1 MSTLY
6 VDSIQPKTTGQ
17 AITVA
22 STYQTGAV
30 LQTVVHQEDGM
41 ATFSMNGT
49 NDILFLAS
57 NASDSTT
64 HLSLSITPKS
74 SNSKILLS
82 TTIFH
87 EINGV
92 INYNSLWG
100 FYRDSTKLGAS
111 AVGSRR
117 GGIAVTSIGYDL
129 PDTATT
135 PDMASYQYYD
145 SPNTTSSI
153 TYAVSVNHSNSGG
166 TMYINR
172 TVNDTDSTSTERGI
186 SILIAQEIG
195 G

>member
-1 MSTLY
+1 MTSILKVDTLQ
-6 VDSIQPKTTGQ
+6 DASGTGTPY
-17 AITVA
+17 IK
-22 STYQTGAV
+22 GAV
-30 LQTVVHQEDGM
+30 LQTVVQQEDGRTSF
-41 ATFSMNGT
+41 ALNGST
-49 NDILFLAS
+49 DVLLLAS
-57 NASDSTT
+57 NASDSTS

-74 SNSKILLS
+74 ANSKILLS

-92 INYNSLWG
+92 VNYNSLWG

-145 SPNTTSSI
+145 SPNTTSAI
-153 TYAVSVNHSNSGG
+153 TYAVSVNHSNTGG

-172 TVNDTDSTSTERGI
+172 TVNDTDSSSSERGI

>member
-1 MSTLY
+1 MSTIK
-6 VDSIQPKTTGQ
+6 VDTITDTSGTGTPY
-17 AITVA
+17 IK
-22 STYQTGAV
+22 GAV
-30 LQTVVHQEDGM
+30 LQTVVQQEDGRTSF
-41 ATFSMNGT
+41 ALNGST
-49 NDILFLAS
+49 DVLLLAS
-57 NASDSTT
+57 NASDSTS

-74 SNSKILLS
+74 ANSKILLS

-92 INYNSLWG
+92 VNYNSLWG

-145 SPNTTSSI
+145 SPNTTSAI
-153 TYAVSVNHSNSGG
+153 TYAVSVNHSNTGG

-172 TVNDTDSTSTERGI
+172 TVNDTDSSSSERGI

>member
-1 MSTLY
+1 MTSILKVDTLQ
-6 VDSIQPKTTGQ
+6 DASGTGTPY
-17 AITVA
+17 IK
-22 STYQTGAV
+22 GAV
-30 LQTVVHQEDGM
+30 LQTVVHQETGM

-49 NDILFLAS
+49 NDMLFLAS

-74 SNSKILLS
+74 SNSKILLFTS
-82 TTIFH
+82 IFH
-87 EINGV
+87 EIHNV
-92 INYNSLWG
+92 VNYNSLWG

-111 AVGSRR
+111 GSGSRR
-117 GGIAVTSIGYDL
+117 GGIATSSIGYDSS
-129 PDTATT
+129 DNATT
-135 PDMASYQYYD
+135 PDRASYQYYD
-145 SPNTTSSI
+145 SPNTTSAI

-172 TVNDTDSTSTERGI
+172 TVTDSDSASTERGI